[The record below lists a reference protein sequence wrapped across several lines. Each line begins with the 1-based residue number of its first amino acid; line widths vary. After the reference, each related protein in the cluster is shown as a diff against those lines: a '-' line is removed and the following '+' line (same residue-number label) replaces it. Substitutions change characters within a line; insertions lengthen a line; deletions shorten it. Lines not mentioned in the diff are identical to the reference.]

1 MMTIQRLEELTIK
14 QEEQLNITRRMNS
27 TNIF

>member
-1 MMTIQRLEELTIK
+1 MTIQRLEELTIK